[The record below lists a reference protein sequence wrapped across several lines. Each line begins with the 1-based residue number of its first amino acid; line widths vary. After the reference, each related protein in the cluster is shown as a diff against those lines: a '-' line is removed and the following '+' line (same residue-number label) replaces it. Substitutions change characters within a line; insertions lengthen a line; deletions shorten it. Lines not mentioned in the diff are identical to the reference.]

1 MFKQLYRE
9 GIMEKNIT
17 DGFDPI
23 RVPKASEREI
33 KALQDDEVMIML
45 DAVESGDHLTPKE
58 RQYWNK
64 TKKRDK
70 AILLLFIT
78 YGLRLFELQQ
88 LNVSSFNFSRGEFK
102 IYRKRDKETIMPLN
116 RSVTETLM
124 DYIDNERRPDDE
136 LEELHKDAL
145 FLSLQGKRMTER
157 QIRELVKKSGL
168 KLLHIYD
175 DF

>member
-1 MFKQLYRE
+1 
-9 GIMEKNIT
+9 MEKNIT

-64 TKKRDK
+64 TKRRDK

-78 YGLRLFELQQ
+78 YGLRL
-88 LNVSSFNFSRGEFK
+88 LNCSS
-102 IYRKRDKETIMPLN
+102 
-116 RSVTETLM
+116 
-124 DYIDNERRPDDE
+124 
-136 LEELHKDAL
+136 
-145 FLSLQGKRMTER
+145 
-157 QIRELVKKSGL
+157 
-168 KLLHIYD
+168 
-175 DF
+175 